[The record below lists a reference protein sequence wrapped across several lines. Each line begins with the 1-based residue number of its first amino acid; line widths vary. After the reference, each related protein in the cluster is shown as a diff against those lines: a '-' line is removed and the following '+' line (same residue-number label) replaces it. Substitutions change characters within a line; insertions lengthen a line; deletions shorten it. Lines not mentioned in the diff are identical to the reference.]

1 MSQVFSNILGSL
13 KKNPVGAITGG
24 AGAVSNF
31 INSRKQ
37 NSYLNNQLAYQ
48 KLLMQMAKNPQM
60 LRDRVAGFEK
70 PLDQGLVSGVGNAV
84 QANLAQRGLGASPSI
99 ANDVFAQALA
109 PYQQHN
115 QDLAVQEAFQS
126 LGLPTQSGAV
136 PQFNQPQDLAMI
148 IKNLLDFK
156 GGAPSP
162 VSLPTGGPS
171 VIPPP
176 SNDPNVGPPTND
188 QGVIGNLPGG
198 QNPDLSSLILSLGGG
213 SAPTWNPFQLEAP
226 LGAS

>member
-1 MSQVFSNILGSL
+1 MSQVFSNIIGGIS
-13 KKNPVGAITGG
+13 KNPIGAITGG
-24 AGAVSNF
+24 AGAISNF

-48 KLLMQMAKNPQM
+48 KLLMQMANNPQL
-60 LRDRVAGFEK
+60 LRDRVAGFQK

-109 PYQQHN
+109 PYQQYN

-126 LGLPTQSGAV
+126 LGLPTNSGAV
-136 PQFNQPQDLAMI
+136 PQFQQPQDLAMI

-162 VSLPTGGPS
+162 VSLPTGGPN
-171 VIPPP
+171 VISPQ
-176 SNDPNVGPPTND
+176 SNDPSVGPPTDD
-188 QGVIGNLPGG
+188 QGAIGNLPGMLP
-198 QNPDLSSLILSLGGG
+198 PDLSGLILQLGG
-213 SAPTWNPFQLEAP
+213 A
-226 LGAS
+226 